1 MSLLPLLLLILPL
14 LNCESV
20 KKLTLEENVRDNSEE
35 TMCKSEKLNSLE
47 NKFEE
52 LVQRME
58 RMDTSW
64 KMEKAHLEKKLETKN
79 VEVENL
85 EKRVNAGVLQSAEL
99 ESRMDEVMLSTQK
112 SAVRSAVQKELDQA
126 LPDAVEQRLRD
137 LPFEMVCA
145 FQDYMDSG
153 HDNSTVTYDRITVE
167 FNNSNRP
174 GGADGSMNIETGVFT
189 TITSGY

>member
-1 MSLLPLLLLILPL
+1 
-14 LNCESV
+14 
-20 KKLTLEENVRDNSEE
+20 
-35 TMCKSEKLNSLE
+35 MCKSEKLNSLE

-85 EKRVNAGVLQSAEL
+85 DKRVNAGEVQFAEL
-99 ESRMDEVMLSTQK
+99 ETRTDEVMLSTQK
-112 SAVRSAVQKELDQA
+112 RNQNQDVASVRSAVSAELEKKLEEV

-145 FQDYMDSG
+145 FQNYLNSVEDD
-153 HDNSTVTYDRITVE
+153 STVTYDRITHC
-167 FNNSNRP
+167 
-174 GGADGSMNIETGVFT
+174 GVQQQ
-189 TITSGY
+189 

>member
-1 MSLLPLLLLILPL
+1 MSFLPLLLLVLPL

-20 KKLTLEENVRDNSEE
+20 KQSTLEENVRDNSEE

-52 LVQRME
+52 LVQRIE

-64 KMEKAHLEKKLETKN
+64 KMEKAHLEKKLETKK

-85 EKRVNAGVLQSAEL
+85 EKRVNAGEVQFAEL

-112 SAVRSAVQKELDQA
+112 SAEVRSAVQTELDAA
-126 LPDAVEQRLRD
+126 LPDAVEQILRD

-145 FQDYMDSG
+145 FQNYLNSVEDD
-153 HDNSTVTYDRITVE
+153 STVTYDRITHC
-167 FNNSNRP
+167 
-174 GGADGSMNIETGVFT
+174 GVQQQ
-189 TITSGY
+189 

>member
-1 MSLLPLLLLILPL
+1 
-14 LNCESV
+14 
-20 KKLTLEENVRDNSEE
+20 
-35 TMCKSEKLNSLE
+35 MCKSEKLNSLE

-85 EKRVNAGVLQSAEL
+85 DKRVNAGEVQFAEL
-99 ESRMDEVMLSTQK
+99 ETRTDEVMLSTQK
-112 SAVRSAVQKELDQA
+112 RNQNQDVASVRSAVSAKLEKKLEEV

-145 FQDYMDSG
+145 FQNYLNSVEDD
-153 HDNSTVTYDRITVE
+153 STVTYDRITHC
-167 FNNSNRP
+167 
-174 GGADGSMNIETGVFT
+174 GVQQQ
-189 TITSGY
+189 